1 MAVLD
6 LVLAGG
12 NPAKAAALK
21 RVASVL
27 GVRCGRRVRV
37 DVDECGPTF
46 ADNARLKAIAA
57 SQSFVRAIALAS
69 DGGLEIPSLGAR
81 WDPLRT
87 SRFAPGDD
95 PAEKARRLLDLLAD
109 SKGEARVARWTEAL
123 AVARDGRALASWT
136 VAGPRRIIAASVPRN
151 VGPFW
156 VDSILRLDEPGPSHW
171 VLLAERFAEYCRREG
186 LAP

>member
-1 MAVLD
+1 VVDLD

-21 RVASVL
+21 RVASIL

-37 DVDECGPTF
+37 EVDESGPTF
-46 ADNARLKAIAA
+46 ADNARVKAIAA
-57 SQSFVRAIALAS
+57 SQSFARALALAS

-81 WDPLRT
+81 WDPLHT
-87 SRFAPGDD
+87 SRFAPGAE
-95 PAEKARRLLDLLAD
+95 PADKAQRLLDLLAE

-123 AVARDGRALASWT
+123 AIARDGRALASWT
-136 VAGPRRIIAASVPRN
+136 VAGPRRIVAASVPRK

-156 VDSILRLDEPGPSHW
+156 VDSILQLDEQGPSHW
-171 VLLAERFAEYCRREG
+171 ELLAARFAEYCRREG
-186 LAP
+186 YAR